1 MKMGTRRKF
10 STETLVGRMQK
21 SSQRGNSERENG
33 SIVRIK
39 LDNFLYEYTVLFLLF
54 TCIRTDISVLTELKP
69 Y

>member
-39 LDNFLYEYTVLFLLF
+39 LDNFLYEYTVLVVYL
-54 TCIRTDISVLTELKP
+54 

>member
-39 LDNFLYEYTVLFLLF
+39 LDNFLYEYTVLF
-54 TCIRTDISVLTELKP
+54 TCIRTDFSVLTELKP